1 MSEAA
6 DDGVSKHTIPVI
18 DRMMDVLCEIE
29 RKDRGLSISELTE
42 ALKLPRTT
50 IYRILNS
57 LQQHDIVYRD
67 DTGSYHLGRR
77 LLSLAAHVGVRA
89 TEFDLAA
96 LCQPF
101 LDKLA
106 AELGEAEHSRSGG
119 HPGSR
124 GRPRLTG
131 VRPDGGAGAAHAHPC
146 RCG

>member
-6 DDGVSKHTIPVI
+6 EDGVSKHTIPVI

-77 LLSLAAHVGVRA
+77 LLSLAAHVGVRRRSSTLPPSA
-89 TEFDLAA
+89 
-96 LCQPF
+96 
-101 LDKLA
+101 
-106 AELGEAEHSRSGG
+106 SRISTSW
-119 HPGSR
+119 PPNWARGSS
-124 GRPRLTG
+124 
-131 VRPDGGAGAAHAHPC
+131 
-146 RCG
+146 